1 MWQVLRFLYFHQSVY
16 IYISLFP
23 PPLVFHSRTSYFCA
37 HVLRRDA
44 FFQIVSS
51 IASTIAHGSR
61 RARSVNFNS
70 RDNIVSQCWHDR
82 LSIEIPLAIFG
93 HIYYRYLW
101 CSFVSIVSS
110 FSSIL
115 VAFIWGR
122 GRGEE
127 GHFGSFGRYVVN
139 VKIHVKMIRFDSTF
153 PRLNERSSNSFLL
166 SRSSSI
172 RIFLSS

>member
-70 RDNIVSQCWHDR
+70 RDNIVSTMLTRSTVDR
-82 LSIEIPLAIFG
+82 NPPGDLWTYILSISLV
-93 HIYYRYLW
+93 
-101 CSFVSIVSS
+101 FVCLDCV
-110 FSSIL
+110 L
-115 VAFIWGR
+115 VLFNPRSVHTR
-122 GRGEE
+122 GRE
-127 GHFGSFGRYVVN
+127 GGGGPLW
-139 VKIHVKMIRFDSTF
+139 ILWTIR
-153 PRLNERSSNSFLL
+153 R
-166 SRSSSI
+166 
-172 RIFLSS
+172 

>member
-16 IYISLFP
+16 IYISFP
-23 PPLVFHSRTSYFCA
+23 PSPGVPFSYF
-37 HVLRRDA
+37 VLLRTRLRRDA

-110 FSSIL
+110 FSLIL
-115 VAFIWGR
+115 VAFIRGE

>member
-16 IYISLFP
+16 IYIFFP
-23 PPLVFHSRTSYFCA
+23 PSPGVPFSYF
-37 HVLRRDA
+37 VLLRTRLAQRRVFSDR
-44 FFQIVSS
+44 IEYS
-51 IASTIAHGSR
+51 IDYRTRSR

-110 FSSIL
+110 FSLIL
-115 VAFIWGR
+115 VTFIRGG